1 MPLEILVSDNSE
13 DSRTA
18 ELIKSYNLI
27 LPINYIQ
34 QSQNIGACNNF
45 IYSVSASKGS
55 YCWILGDDDLIAQG
69 SIARLLRI
77 LTLEPDIPGIV
88 VGYSYQDEKSR
99 PKILSDLCHQN
110 ASTFELP
117 NFISLDI
124 NQLVTKWE
132 DTFLLTKL
140 NALHTSILSCVFSR
154 ELWMK
159 HIAAVV
165 NTISA
170 KDESISDEFES
181 LFTTFPHTTTW
192 ARMFVGNPVYVISQP
207 MAYLFYGEQEWLSK
221 WPAIMFTRCLDLA
234 AFFEQLGGDPVA
246 VRYYKSLIMKDPSL
260 HDLILANDA
269 YTKHIFC
276 LQKLISSNPDSK
288 ELLKNIGIL
297 LGREEIP
304 LRSKISIVINLLRG
318 GNPLKTL
325 YRFMNSQ
332 DFREG
337 SLAHYSLSI
346 FSRGV
351 RMVSSFRGY
360 GRN

>member
-1 MPLEILVSDNSE
+1 V
-13 DSRTA
+13 
-18 ELIKSYNLI
+18 
-27 LPINYIQ
+27 
-34 QSQNIGACNNF
+34 
-45 IYSVSASKGS
+45 
-55 YCWILGDDDLIAQG
+55 
-69 SIARLLRI
+69 LR
-77 LTLEPDIPGIV
+77 
-88 VGYSYQDEKSR
+88 SFSR
-99 PKILSDLCHQN
+99 PCVSNDNPYSESLFRTVKYRP
-110 ASTFELP
+110 EYP
-117 NFISLDI
+117 NRPFACKAEACEW
-124 NQLVTKWE
+124 V
-132 DTFLLTKL
+132 
-140 NALHTSILSCVFSR
+140 
-154 ELWMK
+154 
-159 HIAAVV
+159 AAFVDWYNHRHRQSVV

-234 AFFEQLGGDPVA
+234 TFFEQLGGDPVA